1 MSKYDNFGTFMI
13 AVLDTANTKSMQKY
27 MKPIVELLGVPHS
40 IRDFYPILIKL
51 FELGWPAFVA
61 VCAILVLGPIA
72 FIAALTAFI
81 AGGIGA
87 LVVAAL
93 AIYGGIQA
101 IKLLYKYKDTPL
113 KILEVGRKYKNQ
125 FDSHIGEYSYIDH
138 LIDLASD
145 DLLS

>member
-1 MSKYDNFGTFMI
+1 MI
-13 AVLDTANTKSMQKY
+13 AVLDTANTKSLNKH

-40 IRDFYPILIKL
+40 VRDFYPILIKL

-87 LVVAAL
+87 LILAAL

-101 IKLLYKYKDTPL
+101 LKLLYKYKATPL
-113 KILEVGRKYKNQ
+113 RILEVGRKYKDQ
-125 FDSHIGEYSYIDH
+125 FENHIGEYSYIDH
-138 LIDLASD
+138 LIDIASD
-145 DLLS
+145 ELVQ

>member
-1 MSKYDNFGTFMI
+1 MSKYNNFGAFMI
-13 AVLDTANTKSMQKY
+13 AVWDTANTKSLNKH

-40 IRDFYPILIKL
+40 VRDFYPILIKL

-87 LVVAAL
+87 LILAAL

-101 IKLLYKYKDTPL
+101 LKLLYKYKATPL
-113 KILEVGRKYKNQ
+113 RILEVGRKYKDQ
-125 FDSHIGEYSYIDH
+125 FENHIGEYSYIDH
-138 LIDLASD
+138 LIDIASD
-145 DLLS
+145 ELVQ